1 MELLF
6 ENWRKY
12 LNEDNIRDSLGE
24 SFTGYSEEQWAAIAA
39 GDQPIKF
46 NKFISKKVI
55 NILLKMKKEIEEST
69 EMGKLLYRVLSGNSI
84 TPEEHKK
91 LISQMK
97 DIAGGGILLALF
109 MIPGG
114 GIWAPAAMTLAKKFN
129 IDLMPSSFRKEE
141 SEVNERCQK
150 GYKTHPKRKTKVMF
164 GKKYRNCVKA
174 EEVIR
179 KNETPV

>member
-55 NILLKMKKEIEEST
+55 NILLKMKK
-69 EMGKLLYRVLSGNSI
+69 KLKNPQRWGNFFI
-84 TPEEHKK
+84 V
-91 LISQMK
+91 
-97 DIAGGGILLALF
+97 F
-109 MIPGG
+109 
-114 GIWAPAAMTLAKKFN
+114 
-129 IDLMPSSFRKEE
+129 
-141 SEVNERCQK
+141 
-150 GYKTHPKRKTKVMF
+150 
-164 GKKYRNCVKA
+164 
-174 EEVIR
+174 
-179 KNETPV
+179 

>member
-1 MELLF
+1 
-6 ENWRKY
+6 
-12 LNEDNIRDSLGE
+12 
-24 SFTGYSEEQWAAIAA
+24 
-39 GDQPIKF
+39 
-46 NKFISKKVI
+46 
-55 NILLKMKKEIEEST
+55 
-69 EMGKLLYRVLSGNSI
+69 MGKLLYRVLSGNSI

-174 EEVIR
+174 EEAKEPKKAQERNQKVQVEDSTRMKIR
-179 KNETPV
+179 ATLFL